1 MAQRVNKI
9 SKQGFRC
16 KRFFEKFFMFFRRR
30 ENPMF
35 YGVFREKVSIG
46 KHGFP
51 PARRRRAKKH
61 HENAPIAP
69 SAYLKNTLIR
79 TTSPCKQ
86 YSGSIKPTS
95 PYEPDHTKSWNQRT
109 LAATPGLFRQ
119 EHKWTTEDK
128 LRSLSGLHSSFFFLV
143 QCAVVERKFWLQLG
157 LKALLCARRENF
169 ATVFRH

>member
-1 MAQRVNKI
+1 MKKF
-9 SKQGFRC
+9 SCFFGGGETPCSTGF
-16 KRFFEKFFMFFRRR
+16 FGEQ
-30 ENPMF
+30 
-35 YGVFREKVSIG
+35 VSVG

-95 PYEPDHTKSWNQRT
+95 PYEPDHPRSWNQRT

-119 EHKWTTEDK
+119 EHKWATEDK

-157 LKALLCARRENF
+157 LKALLCAGRENF